1 MLLPVEIKNHPC
13 MSGGACQCGGS
24 CGGCGRQ
31 AALKPRLGSLDGYR
45 VGYQK
50 NADWD
55 DDDGWGPSEDVIRF
69 GKDYPYHSDLEL
81 IQDRRRTLMGN
92 GRFDIPGRRAGL
104 LARMGLVD
112 IVEGIYGKELH
123 LTGKGERYLDRS
135 QDAFDRL

>member
-50 NADWD
+50 NADLND
-55 DDDGWGPSEDVIRF
+55 DIDRF
-69 GKDYPYHSDLEL
+69 GKDYPYHNDLSHIEERE
-81 IQDRRRTLMGN
+81 QEGRRVRVGN
-92 GRFDIPGRRAGL
+92 SRFEIPGRRAGMLVRLGYAVILHGL
-104 LARMGLVD
+104 LD
-112 IVEGIYGKELH
+112 IRTLSI
-123 LTGKGERYLDRS
+123 TAKGEKYLDRS
-135 QDAFDRL
+135 QDALDRL